1 MIPPIH
7 RFEAVTALALAAC
20 LAGCATTKRA
30 ARIELADLGPAREA
44 LAAAKRAGAEERA
57 PDAFKRAQ
65 GHLNEA
71 EALAA
76 DTASPEK
83 QRQSEWLGRL
93 AIVEAQC
100 AAQIAQ
106 QQALQSDQ
114 RSLTT
119 QEVEKRNAQIRR
131 HEEEQRRLE
140 EQLALLKRELEFT
153 ETEVIRTKSRLKG
166 IETKAEASS
175 AIAEGRI
182 LLGRLLDEKG
192 SRAQDVQRAQEAL
205 RRAEDLL
212 REENWGAAIFFA
224 QKAQDAAMKAREARS
239 TVSSEPERPAPRPSY
254 TVRAAIANVRRGPG
268 TSEPIVG
275 KLTKG
280 TLFKS
285 SVARGDWIRVDHA
298 GLSGWVHRSLLE

>member
-1 MIPPIH
+1 MSLRIRRIDTV
-7 RFEAVTALALAAC
+7 AALSLVSS
-20 LAGCATTKRA
+20 LAGCAT
-30 ARIELADLGPAREA
+30 ARPQAPPKPANLEPAREA
-44 LAAAKRAGAEERA
+44 LAAAKEAGADERA
-57 PDAFKRAQ
+57 PEAFKRAQ
-65 GHLNEA
+65 GLLNEA
-71 EALAA
+71 AALAA
-76 DTASPEK
+76 DTASSEK

-93 AIVEAQC
+93 AIAVSQC
-100 AAQIAQ
+100 ATQLARQ
-106 QQALQSDQ
+106 QVQQSDQ
-114 RSLTT
+114 RSLTA
-119 QEVEKRNAQIRR
+119 QEVDKRNAQIRR
-131 HEEEQRRLE
+131 QEEEHRRLE

-192 SRAQDVQRAQEAL
+192 GRSQDVQRAQEAL
-205 RRAEDLL
+205 LRAEALL
-212 REENWGAAIFFA
+212 REENYGAAIFFA

-239 TVSSEPERPAPRPSY
+239 TATSEPERPAPRPSY
-254 TVRAAIANVRRGPG
+254 TVRAASANVRRGPG

-280 TLFKS
+280 TLFKA
-285 SVARGDWIRVDHA
+285 SVVRGDWIRVDHA